1 LQQDLQLVADERRG
15 KLVERLS
22 AVAGLE
28 DEGATGGNLSER
40 IAQLSGLA
48 GEDERRQTGE
58 A

>member
-1 LQQDLQLVADERRG
+1 M
-15 KLVERLS
+15 S
-22 AVAGLE
+22 
-28 DEGATGGNLSER
+28 GAENSWNDGDNLSER